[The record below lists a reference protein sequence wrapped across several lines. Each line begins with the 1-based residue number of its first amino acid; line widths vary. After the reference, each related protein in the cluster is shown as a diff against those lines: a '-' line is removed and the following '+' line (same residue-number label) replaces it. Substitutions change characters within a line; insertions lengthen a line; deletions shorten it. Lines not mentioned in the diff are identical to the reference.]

1 VVWVYH
7 VSKTAVYFTTYYK
20 ELAEDVIR
28 SLTSTYR
35 VDKVTR
41 SSVVDGF
48 YYVLIEGEVPEDV
61 VGKLLRRDEI
71 TWFKV
76 ERVPPIS

>member
-1 VVWVYH
+1 M
-7 VSKTAVYFTTYYK
+7 SKTAVYFTTYYK
-20 ELAEDVIR
+20 NLAEEVIR

-35 VDKVTR
+35 VIKVTK

-48 YYVLIEGEVPEDV
+48 YYVLIEGEVPEDDI
-61 VGKLLRRDEI
+61 GKLLRRDEI

>member
-1 VVWVYH
+1 M
-7 VSKTAVYFTTYYK
+7 SRTAVYFTTYYK
-20 ELAEDVIR
+20 DLAEEIIR

-35 VDKVTR
+35 VIKVTR

-48 YYVLIEGEVPEDV
+48 YYVLIEGDVSEDEVS
-61 VGKLLRRDEI
+61 KLLKRDEV

>member
-1 VVWVYH
+1 
-7 VSKTAVYFTTYYK
+7 VSRTAVYFTTYYK
-20 ELAEDVIR
+20 DLAEEIIR

-35 VDKVTR
+35 VIKVTR

-48 YYVLIEGEVPEDV
+48 YYVLIEGDVSEDEVS
-61 VGKLLRRDEI
+61 KLLKRDEV

>member
-1 VVWVYH
+1 M
-7 VSKTAVYFTTYYK
+7 SKTAVYFTTYYEDLAK
-20 ELAEDVIR
+20 EVIR

-35 VDKVTR
+35 VIKVVR
-41 SSVVDGF
+41 SSIVDGF
-48 YYVLIEGEVPEDV
+48 YYVLIEGEVPEDE